1 MGLGWAPIPRDWR
14 PYEKSWCGHAQG
26 DRRPVQR
33 WTPCA
38 PWGEGSTCAGARDR
52 GRRAASNRTPST
64 PRPAGSGTARQ
75 ELAVVPAAG
84 LYHLVAAAPEPRPLQ
99 LGSWKRENLCL
110 AEGGISYDAAPCYDR
125 TRIHSRVHTG
135 VVIGCVTCHITV

>member
-1 MGLGWAPIPRDWR
+1 M
-14 PYEKSWCGHAQG
+14 
-26 DRRPVQR
+26 RPVGRRQHVR
-33 WTPCA
+33 
-38 PWGEGSTCAGARDR
+38 GSQGPR
-52 GRRAASNRTPST
+52 RRAASNRTPPHPA
-64 PRPAGSGTARQ
+64 PRP
-75 ELAVVPAAG
+75 PPG
-84 LYHLVAAAPEPRPLQ
+84 LRAPEPRDKSSLWFPPPVCTTLSPQPPEPRPLQ

>member
-1 MGLGWAPIPRDWR
+1 MRPVGRRQHVRGSQGLRPQGSQQPHPPAPPGLRAPEPRD
-14 PYEKSWCGHAQG
+14 KSSLWFPP
-26 DRRPVQR
+26 PVCTTLSPQ
-33 WTPCA
+33 P
-38 PWGEGSTCAGARDR
+38 
-52 GRRAASNRTPST
+52 
-64 PRPAGSGTARQ
+64 
-75 ELAVVPAAG
+75 
-84 LYHLVAAAPEPRPLQ
+84 PEPRPLQ

>member
-33 WTPCA
+33 GTPCA

-52 GRRAASNRTPST
+52 AAGQPATA
-64 PRPAGSGTARQ
+64 PRP
-75 ELAVVPAAG
+75 PG
-84 LYHLVAAAPEPRPLQ
+84 LRAPEPRDKSSLWFPPPVCTTLSPQPPEPRPLQ

>member
-1 MGLGWAPIPRDWR
+1 MDTHRETGGPCREGRRVPRGEKAARAREPGTVAAGQPATAPPPPPGLRAPEPRD
-14 PYEKSWCGHAQG
+14 KSSLWFPP
-26 DRRPVQR
+26 PVCTTLSPQ
-33 WTPCA
+33 P
-38 PWGEGSTCAGARDR
+38 
-52 GRRAASNRTPST
+52 
-64 PRPAGSGTARQ
+64 
-75 ELAVVPAAG
+75 
-84 LYHLVAAAPEPRPLQ
+84 PEPRPLQ